1 MSYGSIFQEKATMT
15 KSIFTNFVESLN
27 SSLRSEI
34 SFLTRKSDKHTK
46 RFDWLGNRLANY
58 FYNKNTF

>member
-1 MSYGSIFQEKATMT
+1 MSYDSVFQEKATME
-15 KSIFTNFVESLN
+15 KSIFTNLVESLN
-27 SSLRSEI
+27 LSLRSKI

-46 RFDWLGNRLANY
+46 SFDWLDNRLASY